1 MKKLIGFVT
10 GFVAALALIFVFN
23 FGANAVNWQWFDT
36 KWEFNY
42 ARINLFDEV
51 VEVSVKQWKDYED
64 SDVVQVVAADGTV
77 YLTSYNNIVLM
88 EK

>member
-10 GFVAALALIFVFN
+10 GFAAALAPIFVFN
-23 FGANAVNWQWFDT
+23 FGANAINWQWFDT
-36 KWEFNY
+36 NWEFNC

-51 VEVSVKQWKDYED
+51 IEVSVKQWKDYED
-64 SDVVQVVAADGTV
+64 SDVVQVVAADGTP

-88 EK
+88 KK